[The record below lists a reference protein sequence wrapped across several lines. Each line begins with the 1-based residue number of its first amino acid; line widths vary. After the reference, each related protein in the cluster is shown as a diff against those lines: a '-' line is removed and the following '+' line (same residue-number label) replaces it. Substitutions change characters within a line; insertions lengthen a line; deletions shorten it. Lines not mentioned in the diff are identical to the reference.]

1 MAADFE
7 LVAGEEDFAF
17 VEVLLE
23 GREEG
28 VAGGFEVHAGEE
40 DFGAAREERG
50 VEFRT
55 ADEVDIFSLGRG
67 GDFLG
72 GTEDLDPGN
81 LGRARENPVFT
92 AGEGLSD
99 GVVSFAAHENDMAER
114 RAFEKFQILGEMPR
128 NAAIEADGAVE
139 GHRGDG
145 DHIDIGALMAGWG
158 S

>member
-1 MAADFE
+1 M
-7 LVAGEEDFAF
+7 VAGEEDFAF

-23 GREEG
+23 GGEEG

-50 VEFRT
+50 VEFRA
-55 ADEVDIFSLGRG
+55 ADEVEIFSFGRG
-67 GDFLG
+67 GDFLK
-72 GTEDLDPGN
+72 GTEGSNSGN
-81 LGRARENPVFT
+81 LGRARENPVIT
-92 AGEGLSD
+92 TGEGLSD

-128 NAAIEADGAVE
+128 DAAFQADGAVA

-145 DHIDIGALMAGWG
+145 DHTEIGALMAGWG